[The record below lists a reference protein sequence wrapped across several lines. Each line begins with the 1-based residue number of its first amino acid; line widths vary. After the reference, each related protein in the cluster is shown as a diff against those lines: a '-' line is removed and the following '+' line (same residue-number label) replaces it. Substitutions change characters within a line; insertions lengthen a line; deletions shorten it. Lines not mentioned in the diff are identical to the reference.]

1 MPDAITDSQRLL
13 AQLRFPCGDV
23 PEPGVIKN
31 VAPGIYWLRMP
42 LPFQLNHIN
51 LWLIEEKDGWTIVDT
66 GINTDATRE
75 LWEKIFAEQLGGKP
89 VTRVVATHLHPDHV
103 GLAGWLCERWN
114 APLLMTLGEYM
125 SAIAARNDFIENEDM
140 RAAHLL
146 RNGVPAD
153 SIPLFH
159 RHKGGYAKGVAPL
172 PPAFQR
178 MIHAHPITLGGHRWD
193 VVVGRGHA
201 PEHASLWCPEL
212 NVLIAGDQV
221 LPKISTNVGVWPNEP
236 MADALTWFL
245 DGFSRFRRLP
255 ADALVL
261 PSHGFPFVGMH
272 TRLDQL
278 VAHHDA
284 RLNEITA
291 AIARHRHPGLDR
303 LGHGPRA
310 VPAPSRQQPGRLRLR
325 RDAGASP
332 LPGDPREGEADR
344 GRRRAPLRRPARHQ
358 HLAVRR
364 FRGRDDGYR
373 HGLKPMRLTRVRRC
387 ADG

>member
-1 MPDAITDSQRLL
+1 MPDAITDSQRLQ
-13 AQLRFPCGDV
+13 AQLRYPCGDV

-51 LWLIEEKDGWTIVDT
+51 LWLIEERDGWTIVDT
-66 GINTDATRE
+66 GINTDATRA
-75 LWEKIFAEQLGGKP
+75 LWEKIFAHQLRGKP
-89 VTRVVATHLHPDHV
+89 VIRVVATHLHPDHV

-125 SAIAARNDFIENEDM
+125 SAVAARNDFIENEDM
-140 RAAHLL
+140 RAAHLR

-172 PPAFQR
+172 PPTFQR
-178 MIHAHPITLGGHRWD
+178 LIHAHPITLGGHRWD

-236 MADALTWFL
+236 FADALTWFL

-291 AIARHRHPGLDR
+291 AIART
-303 LGHGPRA
+303 GPRGSTGWDM
-310 VPAPSRQQPGRLRLR
+310 VPVLFPRHLDNNQVVFAFGETLAHLHCLEARARVKRIVVDGVHRFVALLDTSSSPS
-325 RDAGASP
+325 DDS
-332 LPGDPREGEADR
+332 EAEMMDT
-344 GRRRAPLRRPARHQ
+344 GTA
-358 HLAVRR
+358 
-364 FRGRDDGYR
+364 
-373 HGLKPMRLTRVRRC
+373 
-387 ADG
+387 

>member
-1 MPDAITDSQRLL
+1 MPDSADLSQRLL

-23 PEPGVIKN
+23 PEPGDIKN

-51 LWLIEEKDGWTIVDT
+51 LWLVEEKDGWTIVDC
-66 GINTDATRE
+66 GINSQPTRD
-75 LWEKIFAEQLGGKP
+75 LWEKIFAEKLLGKP

-103 GLAGWLCERWN
+103 GLAGWLCARWN

-125 SAIAARNDFIENEDM
+125 SAIAARNDFIENEDV
-140 RAAHLL
+140 RGAHLA

-153 SIPLFH
+153 RIALFH
-159 RHKGGYAKGVAPL
+159 RHKGGYAKGVVPL
-172 PPAFQR
+172 PTAFQR

-193 VVVGRGHA
+193 VIVGRGHA

-236 MADALTWFL
+236 LADALTWFL

-261 PSHGFPFVGMH
+261 PSHGFPFIGLH

-284 RLNEITA
+284 RLNDMTT
-291 AIARHRHPGLDR
+291 AIARRGAEGATGWDMVPVLFPRHLDNNQVVFAFGETLAHLHCLETRARVKRVAVEGVHRFVALVDANAEPPADDSDAEVMDI
-303 LGHGPRA
+303 GP
-310 VPAPSRQQPGRLRLR
+310 
-325 RDAGASP
+325 
-332 LPGDPREGEADR
+332 
-344 GRRRAPLRRPARHQ
+344 
-358 HLAVRR
+358 
-364 FRGRDDGYR
+364 
-373 HGLKPMRLTRVRRC
+373 T
-387 ADG
+387 